1 MTRGTL
7 PLDWRGGTLPSVH
20 FHISLWTNLCGR
32 TRRNIGLLDCQK
44 AGRLYVNR
52 TALSLHFTGL
62 NPLQPKR
69 TFSSLDRVSLVP
81 AAESWAVRLGP
92 PVSAALAGF
101 GGFPG
106 FCPHP
111 GSWGR

>member
-7 PLDWRGGTLPSVH
+7 PLDWRGGPLPSFH
-20 FHISLWTNLCGR
+20 FHISLWTNLCGQ
-32 TRRNIGLLDCQK
+32 TRRNIGLLDYQK
-44 AGRLYVNR
+44 SGRLCVNR

-92 PVSAALAGF
+92 PVSAALAGSA
-101 GGFPG
+101 GFQVSAPN
-106 FCPHP
+106 
-111 GSWGR
+111 